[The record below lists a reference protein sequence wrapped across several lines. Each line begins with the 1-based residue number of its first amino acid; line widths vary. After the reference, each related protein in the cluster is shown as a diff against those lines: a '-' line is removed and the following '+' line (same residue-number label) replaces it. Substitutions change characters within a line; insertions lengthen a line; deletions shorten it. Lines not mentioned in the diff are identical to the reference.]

1 MWSGR
6 IEADERENR
15 DGEDEEHEPERH
27 DTALGAEARHDD
39 QVQASG
45 EDREVLDLQRE
56 EHHPE
61 PEHPRWR
68 HGVYGFHPLRWGRIG
83 VWGCE
88 HGPQSQNEEQYPDRH
103 ADDAADRRDCA
114 SAPLKSVI
122 PEIPITAHVVKYP
135 SMRAPALGRG
145 LWEPRN
151 RIVSRSNG
159 GAIEPPM
166 ARTTSPGRRSLI
178 RTRRFRAGARRRR
191 AGYHGIWIPLPTQA
205 PVTRAVERSTWWPL
219 HSAVALPFV
228 REGLAQFVLLLLG
241 QVCRDDLEVVRLQLV
256 DDLVGRRRP
265 AGQSKQR

>member
-1 MWSGR
+1 MSAITGMAKMRSTSPSATMLPSGPR
-6 IEADERENR
+6 F
-15 DGEDEEHEPERH
+15 
-27 DTALGAEARHDD
+27 DTMIRFKQATKIARFLTCSGKSTIPNPNALGGDMESMDSIHLGGDESGSGG
-39 QVQASG
+39 AST
-45 EDREVLDLQRE
+45 VLRPSTRSRTPTVTLITRPTVE
-56 EHHPE
+56 TA
-61 PEHPRWR
+61 
-68 HGVYGFHPLRWGRIG
+68 
-83 VWGCE
+83 
-88 HGPQSQNEEQYPDRH
+88 S
-103 ADDAADRRDCA
+103 
-114 SAPLKSVI
+114 SAPPKRVI

-135 SMRAPALGRG
+135 SMRAAALGRG

-205 PVTRAVERSTWWPL
+205 LVTRAVERSTWWPL

-241 QVCRDDLEVVRLQLV
+241 QVCRDDLEVVLLELV

>member
-1 MWSGR
+1 MPMSARTGMAKMRSTSPSATILPSGPR
-6 IEADERENR
+6 L
-15 DGEDEEHEPERH
+15 
-27 DTALGAEARHDD
+27 DTMIRFKQATKIARFLTCSGKSTIPNPNTLGGDMESMDSIHFGG
-39 QVQASG
+39 VESGSGGAST
-45 EDREVLDLQRE
+45 VLS
-56 EHHPE
+56 
-61 PEHPRWR
+61 PRTR
-68 HGVYGFHPLRWGRIG
+68 SNTPIVTLMTRPT
-83 VWGCE
+83 VE
-88 HGPQSQNEEQYPDRH
+88 T
-103 ADDAADRRDCA
+103 AA